1 MTFVRFV
8 LKSCDNRAVGR
19 HGIRQ
24 PGAPLPSRGRAS
36 AGATTGSPRH
46 QGDRGTRDDVT
57 MGRQRCVPEGSRR
70 LSLSP
75 ATRFSQND
83 NRARR
88 NATDA
93 LCSMPYLI
101 LVGTRSGSEP
111 TPPRSRPLRVKLRC
125 APCSPPIGGGSG
137 WCRRHDI
144 SAPGPEWA
152 VEAVM
157 LLRAPSMLGG
167 DVSCCATLG
176 GHTYAQS
183 PCSDG
188 PDAR

>member
-1 MTFVRFV
+1 
-8 LKSCDNRAVGR
+8 
-19 HGIRQ
+19 
-24 PGAPLPSRGRAS
+24 
-36 AGATTGSPRH
+36 
-46 QGDRGTRDDVT
+46 
-57 MGRQRCVPEGSRR
+57 
-70 LSLSP
+70 
-75 ATRFSQND
+75 
-83 NRARR
+83 
-88 NATDA
+88 
-93 LCSMPYLI
+93 MPYLI
-101 LVGTRSGSEP
+101 LVGTRSVSEGGRPGTRSSVEGPLPPSLADSRWTDVAPASAQDDCTRMTRP
-111 TPPRSRPLRVKLRC
+111 TSTAPSRSAPRGHPERRARGTRERRPPTDWREPMLPRARPLCVKPRC

-167 DVSCCATLG
+167 GVSCCATLG